1 MTSHAFK
8 AGGATRWIRNLP
20 MYTKILLIVTVLSL
34 VGAGVG
40 AFAIVQMAG
49 LSRTA
54 DGLYTGSVVPTQQ
67 LDQIAVDISATR
79 TAVFNHGLTSSPS
92 AKTRYEQ
99 EIKKIDAAFD
109 RDVAAYRKV
118 TVNPRHLDRLV
129 AAWQEY
135 RTVRDKQF
143 VPASRRLAAPDVEQ
157 IGDNVLAPAAA
168 TATAYLTDLI
178 AGESAQASADAAH
191 ARSRYA
197 TARTVTISVLVVG
210 LGLAAIFGVLVA
222 RGLVTRVRR
231 LSQVIRA
238 LADGDLTRTADVDS
252 RDEVGLM
259 GAELDRATQTL
270 RATIAQ
276 ISGSSQ
282 SLAGTAEQMAAISA
296 QMASNAGH
304 TSSRAEQVSAA
315 AVEVSTNVDTVA
327 VAAEEMTASIREIA
341 GSATDAAGIAR
352 DAVQVAKAAN
362 TTMAKLGVSSSEV
375 GDIVKV
381 ITSIAEQTNLLA
393 LNATIEA
400 ARAGEAGKGFAVVAS
415 EVKDLA
421 QETAKATEEISSR
434 IQAIQTDTGA
444 AVSAIGEIADVI
456 ERINTYSDTIASAV
470 EEQTATTSEIGRNVA
485 GAAAGAAAITETI
498 TGVAGDAQS
507 TTSGAG
513 EANRTAEELSRLAGD
528 LNRLVEQFRV

>member
-1 MTSHAFK
+1 MNVY
-8 AGGATRWIRNLP
+8 GAAARWIRNLP
-20 MYTKILLIVTVLSL
+20 MYTKILLIVVVLSI

-40 AFAIVQMAG
+40 AFAILQMAG

-54 DGLYTGSVVPTQQ
+54 NGLYTGSVVPTQQ
-67 LDQIAVDISATR
+67 LEQIAVDISATR

-99 EIKKIDAAFD
+99 EIKKDDAAFEK
-109 RDVAAYRKV
+109 DVAAYREV
-118 TVNPRHLDRLV
+118 AVNPRYLDRLV

-168 TATAYLTDLI
+168 TASAYLTDLI
-178 AGESAQASADAAH
+178 AAESAQASVDAAN

-197 TARTVTISVLVVG
+197 SARTVTVVVLVVG
-210 LGLAAIFGVLVA
+210 LTLAAFFGLLVA
-222 RGLVTRVRR
+222 RGLATRVRL
-231 LSQVIRA
+231 LSEVIRA
-238 LADGDLTRTADVDS
+238 LANGDLTRTADVDS
-252 RDEVGLM
+252 LDEVGRM
-259 GAELDRATQTL
+259 GLELDKATQTL
-270 RATIAQ
+270 RSTIGQ
-276 ISGSSQ
+276 IGESSQ
-282 SLAGTAEQMAAISA
+282 TLASSAQQMAAVSA
-296 QMASNAGH
+296 QMAANAEL
-304 TSSRAEQVSAA
+304 TSSRAEQVSSA

-352 DAVQVAKAAN
+352 DAVEVAKAAN
-362 TTMAKLGVSSSEV
+362 TTMAKLGVSSAEV

-444 AVSAIGEIADVI
+444 AVTAIEEIAEVI
-456 ERINTYSDTIASAV
+456 ERINAYSNTIASAV

-485 GAAAGAAAITETI
+485 GAATGAAHITETI

-507 TTSGAG
+507 TTTGAG
-513 EANRTAEELSRLAGD
+513 EANRTATELSRLAGD
-528 LNRLVEQFRV
+528 LHVLVEQFKV